1 MAAEAKAR
9 ELIAKADKKLA
20 SWFSFSGSKYED
32 AEELYKKAANQLKVA
47 KSWDE
52 AGATFEKAAACN
64 LKLQSA
70 HDVATCY
77 QEAAGCYRKTN
88 VPKAVSCFKEV
99 VNLHIDLGRFTMA
112 AKAQK
117 EIGELLESEGDSQGA
132 IAELTTAAEYYAQE
146 ESHSQ
151 ANQILLKVA
160 GLAAVAK
167 DYTRAIEIYEQ
178 VGITSLEST
187 LLRFSVKDYLLRAG
201 ICRLATGEIGAAVN
215 ALERYEGL
223 DASFSTTREG
233 IFLRKLV
240 GAYENLDELE
250 FTDVVREYDEVSRLD
265 AQKTTLLLEIKTKI
279 KDSQE
284 DIT

>member
-1 MAAEAKAR
+1 MPPR
-9 ELIAKADKKLA
+9 LA
-20 SWFSFSGSKYED
+20 
-32 AEELYKKAANQLKVA
+32 
-47 KSWDE
+47 
-52 AGATFEKAAACN
+52 C
-64 LKLQSA
+64 
-70 HDVATCY
+70 
-77 QEAAGCYRKTN
+77 
-88 VPKAVSCFKEV
+88 P
-99 VNLHIDLGRFTMA
+99 
-112 AKAQK
+112 
-117 EIGELLESEGDSQGA
+117 
-132 IAELTTAAEYYAQE
+132 
-146 ESHSQ
+146 
-151 ANQILLKVA
+151 
-160 GLAAVAK
+160 
-167 DYTRAIEIYEQ
+167 Q

-265 AQKTTLLLEIKTKI
+265 AQKTTLLLEIKNKI